1 MKVLVTGGT
10 GLVGSKVGQL
20 LVQNNHEVIV
30 VSRSKQKALQ
40 QLTYPAQIIECDLNE
55 TSIPNMPEVD
65 AVIHLAGESVGG
77 GRWTDAVKKKILQ
90 SREKGTAHLLAS
102 FKKAPPVFVSASAIG
117 IYGDRGSEVLTEASK
132 FGEGFLSEVCQTWE
146 STVQNMS
153 IKWSSTRFVTYRIGV
168 VLSLLGGALPKMLTP
183 ITKGVGG
190 ALGSGKQMMS
200 WIHIDDLAKLI
211 VEAVENPK
219 FQGTYN
225 ATAPEPVSNELLTEL
240 ICKKIQ
246 KPNLFKVPGFML
258 KIILGEMSE
267 IVLASSNVIP
277 QRLLEQKFVF
287 KFANIEQA
295 LSDLLQYHT
304 DDKNVFIAE
313 QFVPYKPEQVFP
325 FFAEAQNL
333 NQITPPLL
341 DFKILSTS
349 TDQVEKGTFIEYS
362 LKIHGVPVKWRTLID
377 VWDPP
382 HVFVDTQLKG
392 PYNHWYHTH
401 EFREMGNG
409 TLMIDRVQYRVP
421 LSTMGEAVAGSFVLG
436 DVQKIFAYRREIIAQ
451 LKFER
456 R

>member
-1 MKVLVTGGT
+1 MKVLLTGGT

-20 LVQNNHEVIV
+20 LVQNNHEVFV
-30 VSRSKQKALQ
+30 VTRSRQKALQ

-55 TSIPNMPEVD
+55 SIIANLPEVD

-77 GRWTDAVKKKILQ
+77 GRWTEEVKRKILQ
-90 SREKGTAHLLAS
+90 SREKGSQNLIAS
-102 FKKAPPVFVSASAIG
+102 FQKAPQVFISASAIG
-117 IYGDRGSEVLTEASK
+117 IYGDRGSEELTEQSAL
-132 FGEGFLSEVCQTWE
+132 GQGFLSEVCQTWE
-146 STVQNMS
+146 STVQNIS
-153 IKWSSTRFVTYRIGV
+153 EQWKETRFVTYRIGV

-190 ALGSGKQMMS
+190 ALGSGQQVMS
-200 WIHIDDLAKLI
+200 WIHIDDLAQLFLD
-211 VEAVENPK
+211 AVENSSRK
-219 FQGTYN
+219 GTYN
-225 ATAPEPVSNELLTEL
+225 ATAPEPVTNELLTAK
-240 ICKKIQ
+240 ICQKIQ

-267 IVLASSNVIP
+267 IVLASAKVLP
-277 QRLLEQKFVF
+277 QRLIEQNFSF
-287 KFANIEQA
+287 KFAGIDQA
-295 LSDLLQYHT
+295 LDDLLQYHT

-349 TDQVEKGTFIEYS
+349 TEQVEKGTFIEYS
-362 LKIHGVPVKWRTLID
+362 LKIHGVSVKWRTLID

-401 EFREMGNG
+401 EFRKMGSG

-421 LSTMGEAVAGSFVLG
+421 LSTVGEAVAGSFVLG
-436 DVQKIFAYRREIIAQ
+436 DVQKIFAYRREVIAQ